1 MGAWEPADFENGS
14 VDRFAGGSGG
24 EGDVFPRAGP
34 RPAGV
39 DRGIHCAAGPP
50 REHAAAGTGT
60 GPRQEQ
66 VSACRVSSPAGFWPE
81 GRGEARVVWTAQA
94 GSAHRSAESVLP
106 SQTPRPLPLRCAFLT
121 CFARLSVRACACRS
135 PHPLTSLW
143 ATLMMG
149 RRCTYADCEHRRV
162 YGPPPRMDGNR
173 SRPLFCYRH
182 KNEGDVDLVHK
193 RCMHIEGCR
202 KNPHFGSPGDRIPR
216 FCQTHKEDGHVDVKN
231 RKCSWTGW
239 GDGAACRRN
248 PSYGYVVR
256 GLLVPSMCSRH
267 RTSGMVSLFANTKE
281 NRTRIRRRVRVLRRR
296 AQKQESGPFHVI
308 LGGGQHVDAAD
319 RKQGTEEA
327 TNSEREKRES
337 EFWRRVP
344 LHT

>member
-1 MGAWEPADFENGS
+1 M
-14 VDRFAGGSGG
+14 
-24 EGDVFPRAGP
+24 
-34 RPAGV
+34 
-39 DRGIHCAAGPP
+39 
-50 REHAAAGTGT
+50 
-60 GPRQEQ
+60 
-66 VSACRVSSPAGFWPE
+66 SSPAPRAL
-81 GRGEARVVWTAQA
+81 GRLVWTVAFIALPARPENTQERGRAPGLGKNKCQHA
-94 GSAHRSAESVLP
+94 GCHRQPVFGPKGAARPEWCGQHRLEAHIDLRNPYCHRNPPAPCP
-106 SQTPRPLPLRCAFLT
+106 SDVPSSRAV
-121 CFARLSVRACACRS
+121 ARLSVRACACRS
-135 PHPLTSLW
+135 PHPLTSLR

-239 GDGAACRRN
+239 GDGAACRKN

-296 AQKQESGPFHVI
+296 AQKQELGPFHVI